1 MVVIYKQSPSQMTE
15 RRIDPWHYQPAF
27 EAQINKIAKNLGS
40 LTLGSIIDSKRGVSS
55 GATPLGANYLD
66 VGHIRFY
73 RTSEV
78 NEMFLCSE
86 EAVFIKAED
95 DEKLKRSRLAEGDV
109 LLTITGAKFG
119 KSAVVGPKHLPGNIS
134 QHSVRFK
141 PDPEKIDAHFLV
153 AYLNC
158 NIGQVVIW
166 REAYGATRPAI
177 DFPSIRSL
185 IVPVLGVAAQKY
197 IGDKIRQVEILLAWA
212 AQLESS
218 VRNFHLQLIPDQKQ
232 LDFNRK
238 TRMVSVS
245 KMTERLDAHFYPG
258 VVEED
263 LMTNQGRFFSLQ
275 SLTSTIYNGQT
286 QPEYKCKYCEQI
298 TVTNLSKSFVKGYPR
313 KVAPP
318 AKNDKFIRPHDIL
331 MCNAAHN
338 KSYIGRDLTYV
349 HSDTKL
355 LPSTEVMTI
364 RVDRNIA
371 PASYVRTYLET
382 KLGFIKIQST
392 IRGITAHSYP
402 SDMKLLDIYIPKVES
417 EQKDSWFQQDELLA
431 KAGHATELANKLIQ
445 AAKILV
451 ETLIQ
456 GQLSEAQLI
465 QAQQALDD
473 GDVSLDQTIVG
484 QLSSEGYAVEGT
496 IPLFSDL
503 DFLYSLLESAQAA
516 EEGDI

>member
-185 IVPVLGVAAQKY
+185 IVPVLGTAAQKY
-197 IGDKIRQVEILLAWA
+197 IGDKIRQAEQLRAWA
-212 AQLESS
+212 KFLREA
-218 VRNFHLQLIPDQKQ
+218 VDLQLNK
-232 LDFNRK
+232 LDLSIYEPPQMLNR
-238 TRMVSVS
+238 VSV
-245 KMTERLDAHFYPG
+245 KTLEDRLDPRPYRSHYLNLVKAIEALPHNPVGKLVVLASGCPVPSKDFIENAG
-258 VVEED
+258 VPLV
-263 LMTNQGRFFSLQ
+263 R
-275 SLTSTIYNGQT
+275 I
-286 QPEYKCKYCEQI
+286 
-298 TVTNLSKSFVKGYPR
+298 
-313 KVAPP
+313 
-318 AKNDKFIRPHDIL
+318 
-331 MCNAAHN
+331 
-338 KSYIGRDLTYV
+338 
-349 HSDTKL
+349 
-355 LPSTEVMTI
+355 
-364 RVDRNIA
+364 RNIGFDDFIGLDTGVNNELYQDA
-371 PASYVRTYLET
+371 VRYHAKEAMIVIGMDGNFRAQFFVADELPMLVNQRVAMLTP
-382 KLGFIKIQST
+382 KT
-392 IRGITAHSYP
+392 IRG
-402 SDMKLLDIYIPKVES
+402 
-417 EQKDSWFQQDELLA
+417 ELLTHWLNRPEGQLQLNQWAVKTTVEHTSLADIGRILIPRLDVEVEEQCADALLNARLAYRYAKFLTQTA
-431 KAGHATELANKLIQ
+431 KA
-445 AAKILV
+445 LV
-451 ETLIQ
+451 EAIIE
-456 GQLSEAQLI
+456 GQLTENQLI

-473 GDVSLDQTIVG
+473 GDTSLDQTI
-484 QLSSEGYAVEGT
+484 LSKLSLDGYAVEGAK
-496 IPLFSDL
+496 PLFSDV
-503 DFLYSLLESAQAA
+503 DELYRLLKSAQAA